1 MRTSFSPRWPPALL
15 WATAIFYLSSQS
27 RPLGR
32 RWSSPPSALAHVFE
46 FAVLAALLHRVLAA
60 DPRRQQRAVVS
71 AFALTALYAASD
83 EVHQVFVPERK
94 ATPVEYGLDLL
105 GALLG
110 LSVRQWLVVS
120 TTSRGRSL
128 MSPERHNAC

>member
-1 MRTSFSPRWPPALL
+1 MRTSFSLRWPPALL

-32 RWSSPPSALAHVFE
+32 RWPSLPSALAHVFE
-46 FAVLAALLHRVLAA
+46 FAVLAALLHRALAA
-60 DPRRQQRAVVS
+60 EPRRRQRAVAP

-83 EVHQVFVPERK
+83 EVHQLFVPERT
-94 ATPVEYGLDLL
+94 ASLAEYGLDLL

-110 LSVRQWLVVS
+110 LSVRQWWV
-120 TTSRGRSL
+120 R
-128 MSPERHNAC
+128 RHREEEA